1 MIHSKF
7 FLRCLLMIFVLGIN
21 FFSWT
26 LPTQAAS
33 VDPFIRRYFDVSQP
47 VEIPVDQK
55 GNTRQFSGEDLTQ
68 GKTLFEQNCV
78 NCHVGGLTLQDPT
91 VSLSLEVLKGA
102 TPSRDNLNNLVAYF
116 RNPVSYDGTD
126 YNYWCREV
134 SENWMSTN
142 EAEKMAAYLLRAAEK
157 VPYWGVQQEQQTPSF

>member
-1 MIHSKF
+1 MGYSKLF
-7 FLRCLLMIFVLGIN
+7 VHFLLTILILGISL
-21 FFSWT
+21 FSWS

-33 VDPFIRRYFDVSQP
+33 IDPFIRRYFEVSQP
-47 VEIPVDQK
+47 VEIPVDGK
-55 GNTRQFSGEDLTQ
+55 GNTRQFSGDDLTQ
-68 GKTLFEQNCV
+68 GKALFEQNCV
-78 NCHVGGLTLQDPT
+78 NCHVGGVTLQYPSL
-91 VSLSLEVLKGA
+91 SLSLEALKGA

-134 SENWMSTN
+134 SENWLSTD

-157 VPYWGVQQEQQTPSF
+157 VPYWGVQQNQQTPSF